1 MLEDWSNES
10 RKEEAMAAEI
20 HVFRCLQDNIG
31 ALIRDSAT
39 GACAAVDAPEE
50 AAVVAALEEKGWS
63 LTDIIVTHSHWDHVQ
78 GIEGLKSRYGC
89 RVVAPAKASEIA
101 DIADTTVSEGDTIMI
116 GEMAAKVWE
125 TPGHCADHVVYW
137 FEADK
142 LLVAGDV
149 LFVMG
154 CGRVFGDDY
163 GGLWQ
168 ALKRVRE
175 LPDDTVA
182 VVGHDYT
189 LANAHFALK
198 ADRGNAVLQDRVH
211 QAEAAAKQKRLW
223 GLTTIGEEKATNP
236 FLRGREPEIAASVE
250 LQGAPE
256 DVVFRALREWKN
268 KG

>member
-1 MLEDWSNES
+1 
-10 RKEEAMAAEI
+10 MAADI
-20 HVFRCLQDNIG
+20 HVFKCLQDNIG
-31 ALIRDSAT
+31 ALVRDPAT

-50 AAVVAALEEKGWS
+50 AAVVAALEETGWT

-78 GIEGLKSRYGC
+78 GLEALKTRYGC
-89 RVVAPAKASEIA
+89 RVVAPAKATDLA
-101 DIADTTVSEGDTIMI
+101 DIADTLVAEGDTIMI

-137 FEADK
+137 FQADK

-149 LFVMG
+149 VFVMG

-163 GGLWQ
+163 GGLWT
-168 ALKRVRE
+168 ALKRIRD
-175 LPDDTVA
+175 LPDDTIVI
-182 VVGHDYT
+182 VGHDYT
-189 LANAHFALK
+189 LSNAHLALK
-198 ADRGNAVLQDRVH
+198 ADRGNAVLQNRVH
-211 QAEAAAKQKRLW
+211 EAEAAAKEKRLF
-223 GLTTIGEEKATNP
+223 GVTTIGEEKATNP

-250 LQGAPE
+250 LSGAPE